1 MNEPMCSAREAAEH
15 LAAGG
20 GDITPLSVHR
30 IVREQSLGDVV
41 SSGKAKLDEDTSVP
55 VSTQTVV
62 HLLRDDRAWLRGRG
76 HAPPDDTDRERD
88 ERDDEQATRLAVNR
102 VAQRPGLWQKVRF
115 LSKLSRQWRLT
126 MR

>member
-1 MNEPMCSAREAAEH
+1 MCSAREAAQH
-15 LAAGG
+15 LATGS
-20 GDITPLSVHR
+20 GDIAPLSVDR
-30 IVREQSLGDVV
+30 MVREQPFGDVV
-41 SSGKAKLDEDTSVP
+41 ASRHAKLDEDTSVP
-55 VSTQTVV
+55 VSTQTVMDF
-62 HLLRDDRAWLRGRG
+62 LRDDRAWLRGRG

-88 ERDDEQATRLAVNR
+88 ECDDEQATRLAVKR